1 LLKKKWPSTIK
12 KKLRNLKMSWN
23 SLKKIHKRKMN
34 KFYNSFILINKVIW
48 NIRIIILKEFKRKE
62 RMFSIKNMQIKIAGI
77 AKKVNI

>member
-77 AKKVNI
+77 AKKVDI

>member
-1 LLKKKWPSTIK
+1 
-12 KKLRNLKMSWN
+12 
-23 SLKKIHKRKMN
+23 MN

-77 AKKVNI
+77 AKKVDI

>member
-34 KFYNSFILINKVIW
+34 KFYNSFILINKVMR
-48 NIRIIILKEFKRKE
+48 NIRIIILKEYKRKE

-77 AKKVNI
+77 AKKVDI

>member
-1 LLKKKWPSTIK
+1 MIK

-34 KFYNSFILINKVIW
+34 KFYNSFILIKKIIR
-48 NIRIIILKEFKRKE
+48 NIRIIILKEYNRKE

-77 AKKVNI
+77 AKKVDI

>member
-34 KFYNSFILINKVIW
+34 KFYNSFILIKKVMR
-48 NIRIIILKEFKRKE
+48 NIRIIILKEYNRKE

-77 AKKVNI
+77 AKKVDI